1 MKTVGIIGGLGPEST
16 VDYYRLIISS
26 WRERTQGVGYPSIL
40 INSLDIDKALGMLY
54 ENRLEDLA
62 GYLGAEIQRLANA
75 GADFAVLAAN
85 TAHIVFDELRAAS
98 SIPLISIVEAACHAA
113 GTLGLRRPG
122 LLGTRFTMQGRF
134 YREPFRAAGMELVA
148 PTLEEQDFIH
158 GKYMHELIPGVF
170 LPETRRAISAIIGRL
185 VRQER
190 IDGLV
195 LAGTELP
202 LLLREA
208 GELGAPL
215 LDTTRLHV
223 EQVVER
229 LLT

>member
-16 VDYYRLIISS
+16 VDYYRLIISL
-26 WRERTQGVGYPSIL
+26 WRERTQGVGYPSII
-40 INSLDIDKALGMLY
+40 INSVDLDKALGMLY
-54 ENRLEDLA
+54 GNQLEALA
-62 GYLGAEIQRLANA
+62 AYLSKEIQRLSDA
-75 GADFAVLAAN
+75 GADFGLLAAN
-85 TAHIVFDELRAAS
+85 TPHIVFDALSAAS
-98 SIPLISIVEAACHAA
+98 PIPLISIVEAACHAA
-113 GTLGLRRPG
+113 GALGLRRPG

-134 YREPFRAAGMELVA
+134 YSEPFRAAGMELVV
-148 PTLEEQDFIH
+148 PNHEEQEYIH
-158 GKYMHELIPGVF
+158 DRYMKELIPGVF
-170 LPETRRAISAIIGRL
+170 LSETRQSMAAVIERL
-185 VRQER
+185 IRQER

-208 GELGAPL
+208 GDLGVPL